1 MCRRPVE
8 SAHIRG
14 RDAKY
19 TIRTSDD
26 WIARVLTP
34 GPWLV
39 RSKSHWRDSV
49 SSRASWSLHNANTDS
64 GHRRLRRTIAARAI
78 RTGLPVRLAARNT
91 ESAEVL
97 RKSGL
102 RVSGI
107 GGDVRADVID
117 VAAVEDYGKGD
128 QFDLVLLATKAQD
141 ALEVA
146 PQLVGLLAPE
156 GVMLPI
162 QNGGVARVLADRLGE
177 DKILGGFS
185 NLGATMLEPGVYEQK
200 NAGHL
205 LIGELAGGVSERVER
220 VARALGQ
227 AIEVKVSSNLTG
239 AIWSKLLINCS
250 VTTLGALC
258 SQTMRQYMETE
269 VGKKVFRRTYAEALS
284 VALAIGTRL
293 ERLAVDPIPPGW
305 PSNLGAEEHYK
316 SWVEA
321 VITFYGD
328 VKPSMLQDLERGRK
342 TEIDFINGYVATLG
356 HASGVPVHMNA
367 TITDLVH
374 QIERGVLQPTPDRMN
389 ELGDQTCEWT
399 RGNSI

>member
-1 MCRRPVE
+1 M
-8 SAHIRG
+8 RG
-14 RDAKY
+14 RDAKPHHPDLGRLDRPRCDAWAMACLEQVA
-19 TIRTSDD
+19 TGGIQ
-26 WIARVLTP
+26 
-34 GPWLV
+34 
-39 RSKSHWRDSV
+39 SHR
-49 SSRASWSLHNANTDS
+49 
-64 GHRRLRRTIAARAI
+64 GHLGGFKMQILIVGIGALGGTIAARAI

-91 ESAEVL
+91 DSAEAL
-97 RKSGL
+97 RRSGL

-107 GGDVRADVID
+107 GGEVRADAID
-117 VAAVEDYGKGD
+117 VAAVEAYGKGD
-128 QFDLVLLATKAQD
+128 QFDLILLATKAQD

-146 PQLVGLLAPE
+146 PYVVGLLAPE
-156 GVMLPI
+156 GAILPI

-185 NLGATMLEPGVYEQK
+185 NLGATMVEPGVYEQK

-220 VARALGQ
+220 VARALGR
-227 AIEVKVSSNLTG
+227 AIEVRVTSNLTG

-269 VGKKVFRRTYAEALS
+269 AGKKVFRRTYEEALS

-305 PSNLGAEEHYK
+305 ASNVAVEKRYE

-321 VITFYGD
+321 IIAFYGD

-342 TEIDFINGYVATLG
+342 TEVDFINGYVVTLG

-374 QIERGVLQPTPDRMN
+374 QIERGVLQPTRERMN
-389 ELGDQTCEWT
+389 ELADQTGERT